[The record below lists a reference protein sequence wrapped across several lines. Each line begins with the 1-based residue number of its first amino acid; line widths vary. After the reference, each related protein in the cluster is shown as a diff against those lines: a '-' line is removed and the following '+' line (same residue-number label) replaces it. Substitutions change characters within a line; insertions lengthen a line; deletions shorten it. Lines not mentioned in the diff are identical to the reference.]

1 MQARYV
7 ILTCLVAA
15 FLINEKEQTKL
26 TLVMY
31 NHCIQSIITLPSNP
45 HNTFGNILYSFS
57 HTKSSGHRVCFTFIT
72 LSRFGL
78 ATFQMFGSHPYLVK
92 VSVAQQCLTVCDRVD
107 SSLPGFSIH
116 GVLQARTLEWVAIPS
131 SPGDLPDP
139 GIEPWSPALHTDSS
153 PSEPHT
159 CLVIDIYLQF
169 ILAVSHPQFVWESH
183 KYNCEV
189 FLML

>member
-26 TLVMY
+26 ILVMY

-72 LSRFGL
+72 LSWFGL
-78 ATFQMFGSHPYLVK
+78 ATF
-92 VSVAQQCLTVCDRVD
+92 
-107 SSLPGFSIH
+107 
-116 GVLQARTLEWVAIPS
+116 
-131 SPGDLPDP
+131 
-139 GIEPWSPALHTDSS
+139 
-153 PSEPHT
+153 
-159 CLVIDIYLQF
+159 
-169 ILAVSHPQFVWESH
+169 
-183 KYNCEV
+183 
-189 FLML
+189 